1 MRHEKNSGLSI
12 FHQCKLGGPMLSS
25 LITIEELLNAEE
37 GEQCQFKEA
46 KQRFDFSEAARCCC
60 ALANCGGGRLVF
72 GVSDKRPRKI
82 VGSKA
87 FDQPERTRKGLIA
100 KLNVMV
106 NFQIYEHEGKRVLVF
121 EVASRPL
128 GLPVQVDG
136 VAWWYEG
143 DSLIPMA
150 EEIRRKI
157 YEEIGVDFSGK
168 TCLSARISDLDEDAI
183 EAFRVKWIEKSGN
196 HRLSS
201 LTCEQLLRGCD
212 AVTDEGI
219 TYAALVLFGSR
230 KTLGKYLPQSELVF
244 EYRSSNSSGPA
255 NQREEFRMGFFS
267 CFDRLWELINLRNDI
282 QHYQEGFFIF
292 DIPTFNE
299 SVVREAILN
308 AVCHRNYQMAGSV
321 FIRQYPEKLTI
332 ESPGGLPNGITI
344 DNILD
349 RQVPRNRR
357 IAEILALCGLVER
370 SGQGMNIIFETSI
383 KEAKQLPDF
392 TGTDDNF
399 VNLTLNGL
407 VLDKKMLSLINK
419 IGNDRLAI
427 LSTADFLA
435 INSLYF
441 ERPLNDISQS
451 RLKHLTELG
460 IVEHV
465 GRSKYVLARSLYS
478 VAGKHGVHTRI
489 VGLDRET
496 NKELLLKH
504 LREKGEEGTPLR
516 ELQQVLPGHNRG
528 QLQVLLRELRDENR
542 IYCVGK
548 TSAGRWFAREHPTD
562 SGVNIATDLQ

>member
-1 MRHEKNSGLSI
+1 
-12 FHQCKLGGPMLSS
+12 MLSNIIS
-25 LITIEELLNAEE
+25 INDLLNAKE
-37 GEQCQFKEA
+37 GEQYQFKEA
-46 KQRFDFSEAARCCC
+46 KQRFDFGEAARCCC
-60 ALANCGGGRLVF
+60 AIANGGGGRLVF
-72 GVSDKRPRKI
+72 GISDKRPRKV

-87 FDQPERTRKGLIA
+87 FDQPERTRKGLIE
-100 KLNVMV
+100 KLRVMV
-106 NFQIYEHEGKRVLVF
+106 DFHLYEYEGKRVLVF
-121 EVASRPL
+121 DVASRPL

-143 DSLIPMA
+143 DSLIPMS

-157 YEEIGVDFSGK
+157 YEEIGVDFSGII
-168 TCLSARISDLDEDAI
+168 CPSALVSDLDESAI
-183 EAFRVKWIEKSGN
+183 ETFRAKWIEKSGN

-201 LTCEQLLRGCD
+201 LTREQLLRDCD
-212 AVTDEGI
+212 AVADEGV
-219 TYAALVLFGSR
+219 TYAALVLFGRR
-230 KTLGKYLPQSELVF
+230 KTLGKHLPQAELVF

-255 NQREEFRMGFFS
+255 SQREEFRMGFFS
-267 CFDRLWELINLRNDI
+267 YFDRLWELINLRNDI

-308 AVCHRNYQMAGSV
+308 AICHRNYQMAGSV

-392 TGTDDNF
+392 TGTDDSF

-407 VLDKKMLSLINK
+407 VLDKRMLSLINK
-419 IGNDRLAI
+419 IGNDRLCI

-441 ERPLNDISQS
+441 ERPLNDNLQS

-460 IVEHV
+460 IVEHI

-478 VAGKHGVHTRI
+478 VAGKHGVHTRM

-504 LREKGEEGTPLR
+504 LREKGKEGTPLR

-548 TSAGRWFAREHPTD
+548 TSAGRWFAGEKPTD
-562 SGVNIATDLQ
+562 SSTNLATDLQ